1 MGGKL
6 LEPRPAQKK
15 AADMVRARYEDWTV
29 EELL

>member
-6 LEPRPAQKK
+6 PWSDLSR
-15 AADMVRARYEDWTV
+15 VYVNSILARYEDWTV